1 MKNITKSNYKRS
13 HSIHEEQK
21 IQIKEIQSLMRR
33 ISTQEGKST
42 AGYYND
48 SIISESA
55 ESDYVWDEFAYL
67 NGIMDYNGN
76 ILDEEFLNYSLEIE
90 KENDSTIKY
99 LKQTLLSIT
108 KMVRVELMIA
118 EIEK

>member
-1 MKNITKSNYKRS
+1 MKLDTQI
-13 HSIHEEQK
+13 QQ
-21 IQIKEIQSLMRR
+21 IQIKEISSLMRR

-42 AGYYND
+42 GGYYND
-48 SIISESA
+48 SIISEST

-76 ILDEEFLNYSLEIE
+76 ILDEEVLKYSVEIGM
-90 KENDSTIKY
+90 ENDSTIKY

-108 KMVRVELMIA
+108 KMVRVELMID
-118 EIEK
+118 EIDR